1 MQEYKFEK
9 IVKTTD
15 GQQKKHYTQMTG
27 DELKVIKREL
37 SKVNINY
44 IRLSEHATNHVTIDQ
59 KQLRTI
65 FSAYDIIEFNT
76 LIKGKECHRV
86 LIRSR
91 AKFDIV
97 ADKKLVKAQYCVVYD
112 LTTQRV
118 ITIYANCVDDYHETI
133 NMDRYTLRKN
143 ICELLK

>member
-15 GQQKKHYTQMTG
+15 GQQKKHYTQMTN
-27 DELKVIKREL
+27 DELKSIKREL

-44 IRLSEHATNHVTIDQ
+44 IRLSEHATNHVTINQ

-65 FSAYDIIEFNT
+65 FSAYDVIEFNT
-76 LIKGKECHRV
+76 LIKDRECHRV

-97 ADKKLVKAQYCVVYD
+97 VDKKLVKAQYCVVYD
-112 LTTQRV
+112 LTIKKV
-118 ITIYANCVDDYHETI
+118 ITIYANCIYDCHETI